1 MRNLNKTAQLHGWS
15 QNLKTEFNQINQQQ
29 LIIQKQ
35 IERRLQK
42 LRVGGVPWSPTIQ
55 KLRDTIHV
63 LSLLLKKRNGNQVSN
78 RLIRRQLAK
87 TDLQNAYHLSVPEL
101 RQHLNIT
108 YRMYKTADAEQLQED
123 FLPDLAQ
130 A

>member
-1 MRNLNKTAQLHGWS
+1 MRNLNKAAQLHGWS
-15 QNLKTEFNQINQQQ
+15 QNLETEFNQINQQQ

-78 RLIRRQLAK
+78 RLIRPQLAK
-87 TDLQNAYHLSVPEL
+87 TDLQNAYHLSVPKL
-101 RQHLNIT
+101 
-108 YRMYKTADAEQLQED
+108 
-123 FLPDLAQ
+123 
-130 A
+130 